1 MKRAQVTSISNK
13 IVIGILALIVLT
25 YFLFIILPLIGIFLQ
40 VDLSNMGNQLQSDQ
54 IIEPIRLS
62 LYTSAVATIIAF
74 VLTVPTAYFLAT
86 RKFRGK
92 AVFDTF
98 VDLPIVLPPAVA
110 GLALLYAFAPRGL
123 LGPALSFF
131 GITIPGFTI
140 AVVIAEAF
148 VASPFL
154 LRSAKT
160 GFESMDKD
168 ILNSARILSGSR
180 LRVFVTVSFPLSIR
194 AITSGMVMSWARA
207 MGEFGATLMFAGNL
221 PGITS
226 TMPLAIYSLFYS
238 GNPANVSLSLVLAT
252 ILTVISFSVIIV
264 IKLIEQN
271 RFGGKK

>member
-1 MKRAQVTSISNK
+1 MKRAKVTSISNK
-13 IVIGILALIVLT
+13 IVLAILALIVLT
-25 YFLFIILPLIGIFLQ
+25 YCLFIILPLMGIFLQ
-40 VDLSNMGNQLQSDQ
+40 IDPSQMDQLQNDLL
-54 IIEPIRLS
+54 IVPITLS
-62 LYTSAVATIIAF
+62 LYTSAAATLIAF

-92 AVFDTF
+92 AVLDTII
-98 VDLPIVLPPAVA
+98 DLPIVLPPAVA

-123 LGPALSFF
+123 LGPVLNLF

-140 AVVIAEAF
+140 AVIIAEVF

-168 ILNSARILSGSR
+168 ILNSARILNGSR
-180 LRVFVTVSFPLSIR
+180 LRVFLTVSFPLAIR
-194 AITSGMVMSWARA
+194 AITSGIVMSWARA

-221 PGITS
+221 PGVTA

-238 GNPANVSLSLVLAT
+238 GNPTNTYLSLVLAI
-252 ILTVISFSVIIV
+252 ILIVISFSVIIV
-264 IKLIEQN
+264 IKLLEQN
-271 RFGGKK
+271 RFGAKK